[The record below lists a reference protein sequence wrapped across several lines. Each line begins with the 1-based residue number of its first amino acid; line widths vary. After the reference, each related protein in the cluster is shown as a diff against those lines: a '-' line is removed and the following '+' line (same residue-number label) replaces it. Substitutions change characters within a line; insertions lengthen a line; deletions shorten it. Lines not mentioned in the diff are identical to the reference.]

1 MVPSPHAF
9 LPGLSHPPRKPREV
23 IMQFSSPRLRRS
35 LGLGLIALG
44 VAACGIKDRVAHA
57 GRDGGAAPEDV
68 DQKTEATVTDAEREA
83 FKAPADSSLT
93 PEQIDH
99 YLRTSLTQFD
109 VIRAEAPALHQQVAQ
124 MEKRGKD
131 GGVLSGLR
139 NVAEGFGA
147 MAHWGDLIGGSYV
160 RSARTLHYNPAE
172 MEYVRERMTAISGH
186 LMAKPAQSMGAMLR
200 QQAEAMKGQPGV
212 TQEQID
218 ALIKQADDMDA
229 QYKPSPALQQNL
241 NALKQARSNVTDAMW
256 TQIGLATGGM
266 GLLALSNLGDPADTA
281 STRKL
286 NEFRTLYTD
295 ALNNRVSP
303 GMEDKPAGQ

>member
-1 MVPSPHAF
+1 
-9 LPGLSHPPRKPREV
+9 
-23 IMQFSSPRLRRS
+23 MQFNSPRLRRS

-44 VAACGIKDRVAHA
+44 ISACGFKDKIAH
-57 GRDGGAAPEDV
+57 GGTDGGAAPEDV
-68 DQKTEATVTDAEREA
+68 DQKSEATVTEAELAA

-109 VIRAEAPALHQQVAQ
+109 VIRAEAPRLHQQVAD

-139 NVAEGFGA
+139 NVAEGMGA

-172 MEYVRERMTAISGH
+172 MEYVRERMVAISGH
-186 LMAKPAQSMGAMLR
+186 LMMKPAQSMGASFR

-212 TQEQID
+212 TQQQID
-218 ALIKQADDMDA
+218 EMLKQADEMDA
-229 QYKPSPALQQNL
+229 NMKPSPALQQNL
-241 NALKQARSNVTDAMW
+241 NALKQARPNVTDAMW
-256 TQIGLATGGM
+256 TQIGFATGGM
-266 GLLALSNLGDPADTA
+266 GLVALSNLGDPADTA

-295 ALNNRVSP
+295 ALNNRVSR
-303 GMEDKPAGQ
+303 GLEDKPAGSN